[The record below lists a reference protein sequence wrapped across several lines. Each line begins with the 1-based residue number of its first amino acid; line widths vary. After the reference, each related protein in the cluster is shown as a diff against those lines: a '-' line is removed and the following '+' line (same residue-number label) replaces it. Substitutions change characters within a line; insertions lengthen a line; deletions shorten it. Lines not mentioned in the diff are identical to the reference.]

1 MRVCVQLIT
10 AFCLLLFSGLA
21 ATPAAAA
28 VPNPILYMTG
38 SEPFTVNGKAFI
50 RVNLAVFNRS
60 SFPAEMFAAAPG
72 LPPCGVNTNASRS
85 WVDIYSSR
93 GQRLYGF
100 CALGGPNDMGK
111 LWFAYPADELPPS
124 YIYIE
129 INDRQTGTRY
139 KSNLADTTL

>member
-28 VPNPILYMTG
+28 VPNPILYMTS
-38 SEPFTVNGKAFI
+38 SEPFTVNGKAYI
-50 RVNLAVFNRS
+50 RVNLAVFNLDQY
-60 SFPAEMFAAAPG
+60 PAEMFAAAPG
-72 LPPCGVNTNASRS
+72 LPPCGANANSARS

-93 GQRLYGF
+93 DQRLYGF
-100 CALGGPNDMGK
+100 CALGKPNEMSK

-129 INDRQTGTRY
+129 INDRQTATRY